1 MSTVK
6 PVPEADAAVS
16 TPPSGTSRQE
26 PRSLIEQAFQR
37 LRADILHGRLP
48 AGSKLPIEEIKARYE
63 VSGGTLRE
71 ALSLL
76 VSDGLVKA
84 QAQRGFQVAPMSL
97 EDMRDLA
104 RTRVLLECEAV
115 RLSVQHGDVDWEARL
130 VAAFHRLSL
139 IEERTMRDPVTYF
152 EQWEQDNRAFHEA
165 LIAGCPSSW
174 MLRFIGVLYV
184 QMERYRRFTSTH
196 NPPARNVHDEHRAL
210 LDSALKRDAARCA
223 DLLRVHIESSIAVA
237 AHVGALG

>member
-1 MSTVK
+1 MSTVN
-6 PVPEADAAVS
+6 PVPEADAAIS
-16 TPPSGTSRQE
+16 MPPRGTSRQE

-48 AGSKLPIEEIKARYE
+48 AGSKLPIEEIKERYQ

-97 EDMRDLA
+97 GDMRDVA
-104 RTRVLLECEAV
+104 RTRVLLEGEAV

-165 LIAGCPSSW
+165 LISACPSNW

-196 NPPARNVHDEHRAL
+196 NPPARNVHDEHRVL
-210 LDSALKRDAARCA
+210 LDSALKRDATRCA
-223 DLLRVHIESSIAVA
+223 DMLRAHIESSIDVA